1 MQIVGKLCVNQR
13 KVLTKAEQSYVTSPQ
28 KKVLAETAI
37 RMCSIEKL
45 MLKMSQISQKKR
57 KQQRYF
63 LSRVTDL
70 GFDSKNDVIA
80 IISV

>member
-45 MLKMSQISQKKR
+45 MSQISQKKR
-57 KQQRYF
+57 RQQRYF